1 MTEEVPRKE
10 EEAMFDNEA
19 RYRAIFENSPVELL
33 EEDFSGVK
41 KYLNEKMSS
50 GVKNLRAFFAKH
62 PEELLKCADLV
73 KILDVNNAAIKLLGA
88 SSKEKALRGISQWY
102 VKESYLRLME
112 EIIAISEG
120 KTSFEAEGIN
130 MRLDG
135 EMIYTLLKWNV
146 VPGCELDL
154 CRTLVSLTDI
164 SERNKMWDALKSSE
178 EKYHTIFETAANFI
192 VSISREGLIVDSNN
206 RVREFLGYS
215 PEEIIGQSM
224 AKIFHQDYLEKAQK
238 SLKEIMNKG
247 SLNNEEY
254 RMVHKDGTI
263 IDVNINSSALKN
275 KAGRY
280 DRCLCLVEDITRRK
294 KAQDSLI
301 WELAVNTSIAKLLK
315 PLLSTSSN
323 ISIMTSSIL
332 AQAKFITGSEHGY
345 VTIIDPETGDNVGHA
360 QTEMMER
367 GMCQTSEGGSLP
379 RFHRGPDGLYDALWG
394 YALNTRIPFYTNSPS
409 SHISSR
415 GTPQGHIALTRFLSV
430 PVVIGEE
437 LVGQIALANSHRDYT
452 ERDLEAIIRMGEL
465 YALALRR
472 LRMES
477 ALQESEDKYRRLV
490 ESSTDGVVIQQEG
503 KVAYINPAGAK
514 ILGGKKPAELLG
526 KEIPAF
532 LHPDYIALLEESAR
546 TLTKV
551 SQPILEREM
560 TRMDGKTIYIEVTAL
575 PFTYKSKPA
584 LQVIFRDITERKRIE
599 GELTRSKAKYQQLV
613 ELAYDGIGVC
623 DTGYNITF
631 VNQRLAEMLGYP
643 VGEMMGK
650 SIFDFFDKDGQK
662 AARSYAERRKQGLSE
677 QHDLEFIRKDGTR
690 MHALVNASPLADEQG
705 HFSGIL
711 LIIADITERKKMEE
725 DLRNENEKL
734 ELITKNMGVGVAIIL
749 RDRKV
754 VWANSVLKDLFGNIE
769 GKCCYSAMHQL
780 DDACS
785 DCGIT
790 KVFRGKSMHTL
801 EQASID
807 AKGEK
812 VWSQII
818 TTPIKNS
825 KGDVIFAL
833 EIVIPI
839 TSRRK
844 MEEALRESEEK
855 YRELVESAN
864 SIIFKW
870 DLKGNVLSF
879 NEFAERF
886 FGFSREEVVG
896 KNLYETI
903 IPKTE
908 SSGRDI
914 SNLVQLIVSDEKYS
928 TNVNENVKKSGERVW
943 IHWTNKPLRNKD
955 EEVIA
960 VLSVGT
966 DISDRMRDEE
976 RLRLAHQQL
985 QDIIDFLP
993 DATMVMDKEGV
1004 VIAWNKAIEEM
1015 TGVRK
1020 EAMIGKGNYEYS
1032 LPFYGLRRPGLIDLV
1047 MHPDQGIEKMYKA
1060 IQKEGNTF
1068 YTETLVRLRGA
1079 KRCLWATASQLFDDD
1094 GNVVGAIESIRDI
1107 TERKRI
1113 EDALLASE
1121 EKYRS
1126 LYENIPDGIYQSTAE
1141 GKLIT
1146 VNQALVDI
1154 LGYGSKEELLN
1165 ANIADDLYANPGERR
1180 SAIEKLNQDGEIRTS
1195 DLVLKRKDGKQ
1206 IHVLENAH
1214 IVKDHGGRILY
1225 YEGTLTDITERK
1237 RMEDALKLFSEHLA
1251 DLVDDRAA
1259 KLQVS
1264 EERFRRIIEA
1274 SPDAMMVVEDD
1285 GTITECN
1292 QAALDLLKLE
1302 GKENL
1307 LGRNYLDF
1315 IITRDKPLAVGSM
1328 TNTYVSGLM
1337 KDLEFSVLTK
1347 YRDEIPVSISSGLI
1361 QESSSKLGSVVL
1373 IIKDITQRKMAE
1385 AELKR
1390 VMEMREQFI
1399 SNITHE
1405 LRTPLVAMM
1414 GYLDYIL
1421 SGKMGEVPEKIGEN
1435 LGIVKRNTDRLI
1447 SLTNDIL
1454 DVKRIEAGKIQ
1465 LELEKIDVREI
1476 IKCCRNELEP
1486 FLIEKQ
1492 QVFELLGKEA
1502 PLIIEGDRI
1511 KLTQVL
1517 TNLLSNA
1524 SKFTPEHGKIS
1535 IETYDDGATVR
1546 IIVSDTG
1553 IGIKSED
1560 LERVFEPFT
1569 AIKKTSYVRG
1579 TGLGLSVTRGLVEAH
1594 GGKIWA
1600 ESAGEGMGA
1609 RLIFVL
1615 PKEVVTTGGSGSVRK
1630 NTSG

>member
-1 MTEEVPRKE
+1 MTEELPRKDE
-10 EEAMFDNEA
+10 DAMFDNEA
-19 RYRAIFENSPVELL
+19 RYRAIFENSPIALL

-41 KYLNEKMSS
+41 KYINEKKSS

-62 PEELLKCADLV
+62 PEELIKCADLV
-73 KILDVNNAAIKLLGA
+73 KILDVNNAAIVLLGA
-88 SSKEKALRGISQWY
+88 SNKKKALRGISQWY
-102 VKESYLRLME
+102 VKESYLRFME

-135 EMIYTLLKWNV
+135 EIIYTLLKWNII
-146 VPGCELDL
+146 PGCELDL

-164 SERNKMWDALKSSE
+164 SERNRMWDALRSSE
-178 EKYHTIFETAANFI
+178 EKYRTIFETAANFI
-192 VSISREGLIVDSNN
+192 VSISREGLIVDSNS

-224 AKIFHQDYLEKAQK
+224 VKIFHQDYIDKAQK

-247 SLNNEEY
+247 SLSNEEY

-275 KAGRY
+275 KAGKY

-301 WELAVNTSIAKLLK
+301 WELAVNTSMAKLLK
-315 PLLSTSSN
+315 PLLSSSSN
-323 ISIMTSSIL
+323 ISIMTSNIL

-345 VTIIDPETGDNVGHA
+345 VTMIDPETGDNLGHA
-360 QTEMMER
+360 QTEMMKK
-367 GMCQTSEGGSLP
+367 GMCQISKDGSLP
-379 RFHRGPDGLYDALWG
+379 RFPKGPDGLYSSLWG
-394 YALNTRIPFYTNSPS
+394 YALNTRIPFFTNSPS

-415 GTPQGHIALTRFLSV
+415 GTPKGHIVLTRFLSV
-430 PVVIGEE
+430 PVMIGDE

-514 ILGGKKPAELLG
+514 ILGVKKPFELLR

-532 LHPDYIALLEESAR
+532 LHPDYLALLEESAR

-575 PFTYKSKPA
+575 PFTYKGKPA
-584 LQVIFRDITERKRIE
+584 VQAIFRDITERKRME
-599 GELTRSKAKYQQLV
+599 GELTRSRAKYQQLV

-623 DTGYNITF
+623 DTEYNITF
-631 VNQRLAEMLGYP
+631 INQRLAEMLGYQIS
-643 VGEMMGK
+643 ELMGR
-650 SIFDFFDKDGQK
+650 SIFDLLDKDGKK
-662 AARSYAERRKQGLSE
+662 AGRSYVERRKQGLSE

-690 MHALVNASPLADEQG
+690 MYALVNASPLTDDQG

-711 LIIADITERKKMEE
+711 LIIADISDRKKMEE

-749 RDRKV
+749 QDRKV
-754 VWANSVLKDLFGNIE
+754 VWANSVLKDLYGSTE
-769 GKCCYSAMHQL
+769 GKYCYSAMHQL
-780 DDACS
+780 DNACV
-785 DCGIT
+785 DCGIV

-801 EQASID
+801 EQASTNI
-807 AKGEK
+807 KGEK

-825 KGDVIFAL
+825 KGDVILAL

-839 TSRRK
+839 TNRKK
-844 MEEALRESEEK
+844 MEEELRESEEK
-855 YRELVESAN
+855 YREIVESAN

-886 FGFSREEVVG
+886 FGFSRDEVIG

-903 IPKTE
+903 VPKTE

-914 SNLVQLIVSDEKYS
+914 SNLIQLIISDEKNS
-928 TNVNENVKKSGERVW
+928 DNINENVKKNGERVW
-943 IHWTNKPLRNKD
+943 VHWTNKPLRNKD
-955 EEVIA
+955 GEVIA

-966 DISDRMRDEE
+966 DITDQMKDEE

-993 DATMVMDKEGV
+993 DATLVMDKEGV
-1004 VIAWNKAIEEM
+1004 IIAWNKAIEEM
-1015 TGVRK
+1015 TGVQK

-1032 LPFYGLRRPGLIDLV
+1032 LPFYGSRRPGLIDLV
-1047 MHPDQGIEKMYKA
+1047 MHPNQGIEKMYKT
-1060 IQKEGNTF
+1060 IQKEGNTIYAEVF
-1068 YTETLVRLRGA
+1068 VKLRGVE
-1079 KRCLWATASQLFDDD
+1079 KHLWATASQLFDSD
-1094 GNVVGAIESIRDI
+1094 GDVVGAIESIRDI

-1113 EDALLASE
+1113 EEALLASE

-1126 LYENIPDGIYQSTAE
+1126 LYENIPDGIYQSTEA

-1165 ANIADDLYANPGERR
+1165 VNMENDLYANPGERR
-1180 SAIEKLNQDGEIRTS
+1180 STIEKLNQDGEIRTS
-1195 DLVLKRKDGKQ
+1195 DLVLKRKDGKR

-1214 IVKDHGGRILY
+1214 LVKDHSGKILY
-1225 YEGTLTDITERK
+1225 YEGTITDITERK
-1237 RMEDALKLFSEHLA
+1237 RMEDALKHFSEHLA

-1259 KLQVS
+1259 QLQVS

-1274 SPDAMMVVEDD
+1274 SPDAMMVVDDD
-1285 GTITECN
+1285 GTIAECN
-1292 QAALDLLKLE
+1292 QAALGLLKLE
-1302 GKENL
+1302 GKEL
-1307 LGRNYLDF
+1307 LIGRNYLDF

-1328 TNTYVSGLM
+1328 THTYVSGFM

-1347 YRDEIPVSISSGLI
+1347 YGEEIPVSISAGLI

-1421 SGKMGEVPEKIGEN
+1421 SGKMGQVPEKIGEN
-1435 LGIVKRNTDRLI
+1435 LTVVKRNTDRLI
-1447 SLTNDIL
+1447 TLTNDIL
-1454 DVKRIEAGKIQ
+1454 DIRRIEAGKIR
-1465 LELEKIDVREI
+1465 LEIEKVDLREI

-1492 QVFELLGKEA
+1492 QVFELIGEEA
-1502 PLIIEGDRI
+1502 PLIIDGDKVKI
-1511 KLTQVL
+1511 AQIL
-1517 TNLLSNA
+1517 TNLLGNA

-1535 IETYDDGATVR
+1535 VETHDDVTTAR

-1553 IGIKSED
+1553 IGIRSED

-1569 AIKKTSYVRG
+1569 AIKKPSYVRG
-1579 TGLGLSVTRGLVEAH
+1579 TGLGLSVTKGLVEAH

-1600 ESAGEGMGA
+1600 ESAGEGQGA
-1609 RLIFVL
+1609 RFIFVL
-1615 PKEVVTTGGSGSVRK
+1615 PKEVVIAGGSGSV
-1630 NTSG
+1630 